1 MGIAY
6 NQKSEVF
13 EFNFTSNSEG
23 CIIEFVDL
31 PLEPVILDDIEGMSN
46 IYYFGYEFLNND
58 CASSKIRS
66 KFLHELRFNDQFT
79 TQENKEL
86 FIKTALSK
94 LKKSLNIT
102 INDIG
107 IVVYPRSRSSL
118 NEYIMRLFYAITNS
132 KAKSF
137 EIIKEIPKNIQFN
150 WKEFKINELD
160 SMVNGQPRYTEI
172 QKQQQIDK
180 INNLLDVIRTLDYF
194 SIAESVK
201 TNKYKSY
208 FSNFF
213 YFDSP
218 EMQQHFNEIHERKD
232 KILILDDVSTTGA
245 TLKEIIKIVRFFNK
259 TSDIILFTMIGKKSI
274 I

>member
-1 MGIAY
+1 MGIEY
-6 NQKSEVF
+6 NTKSEVF
-13 EFNFTSNSEG
+13 EFNFTSNSEK

-31 PLEPVILDDIEGMSN
+31 PLEPILLDDVEGMSN

-58 CASSKIRS
+58 YASTKIRT
-66 KFLHELRFNDQFT
+66 KFLHELRFNDRFT

-107 IVVYPRSRSSL
+107 IIIYPRSRSSL
-118 NEYIMRLFYAITNS
+118 NEYILRLFFALTNS

-137 EIIKEIPKNIQFN
+137 EVIKALPSTIKFN
-150 WKEFKINELD
+150 WEEFRNNELE
-160 SMVNGQPRYTEI
+160 SIVNGRPRYTEI
-172 QKQQQIDK
+172 QKHQQIEK
-180 INNLLDVIRTLDYF
+180 ISKLLDEIHSLDYF
-194 SIAESVK
+194 SIAENVR
-201 TNKYKSY
+201 TNKYKNY
-208 FSNFF
+208 MANFF

-218 EMQQHFNEIHERKD
+218 EMQRHFNEIRNKGD

-245 TLKEIIKIVRFFNK
+245 TLKEILKIIRFFNK
-259 TSDIILFTMIGKKSI
+259 TSDIILFTLIGKKSI